1 MSPTSYQTAPPRI
14 SKMRDYRERHIGKQ
28 RIKKPTDYAISYNAR
43 LAIFYDE
50 YLQTISMFRYQS
62 GGQMQG
68 RICGKPPMHFQLKQT
83 YLTRKPPFHRLS
95 ASTRRLLTNNGGEQL
110 EYWSVRSR
118 YLGLWI
124 RIQRAND

>member
-1 MSPTSYQTAPPRI
+1 
-14 SKMRDYRERHIGKQ
+14 MRDYRERHIGKQ

-68 RICGKPPMHFQLKQT
+68 RICGRRPHALPTETDLFNPQT
-83 YLTRKPPFHRLS
+83 PFHRLS
-95 ASTRRLLTNNGGEQL
+95 ASTRRLLANNGGEQL

-118 YLGLWI
+118 Y
-124 RIQRAND
+124 